1 MSLIKDIDN
10 TRIPEH
16 IAIIMDGNG
25 RWAKQQNL
33 DRSDG
38 HREGV
43 NAVRKVLEA
52 AGNIG
57 VKYLTLYTF
66 STENWNRPEEE
77 VKALMDLMIYAL
89 KKEADDLMAKN
100 VRLLAIGD
108 LDRLPKSTRRYLDEV
123 MELTANNTRITL
135 VLALSYSSRWEIVN
149 ACKKYAQKVISEE
162 IEIDSLTEE
171 SFSSY
176 LETRDI
182 PDPDFLIRSGGE
194 VRISNF
200 LLWQTAYAELYFS
213 DVYWP
218 DFDEESLYAAIID
231 YQKRERRYGKI
242 SEQIN

>member
-1 MSLIKDIDN
+1 MSLIKNIDN